1 MPGLS
6 KETVVDIWL
15 NSDDAIRVLEKGYK
29 IIHAAVEYFYLVSIS
44 HQVAPRES
52 EAYLK
57 DCGHGNWIGA
67 DGGGPSWCDPSKAGR
82 GYTRK
87 SSSLTPLTPDST
99 HITISEKTKR
109 SGC

>member
-67 DGGGPSWCDPSKAGR
+67 DGGGPSWCDPF
-82 GYTRK
+82 K
-87 SSSLTPLTPDST
+87 SWQRMYS
-99 HITISEKTKR
+99 
-109 SGC
+109 